1 MPVPHYTAANRPS
14 ILIVDDYDDA
24 RDVWT
29 MLLGAEGFD
38 VLTAANGPDALA
50 TALSET
56 PSLVVLDLSLPGMS
70 GVEVARAIRGQ
81 KSERPMPLVALTGYS
96 DPEHLAQARAAGFD
110 LVLTKPCT
118 PSILIDEIRRLLA
131 DQAPGIAPSRENN
144 STI

>member
-29 MLLGAEGFD
+29 TLLGAEGFH

-81 KSERPMPLVALTGYS
+81 KGERPMPLVALTGYS

-131 DQAPGIAPSRENN
+131 D
-144 STI
+144 

>member
-29 MLLGAEGFD
+29 TLLAAEGFD

-50 TALSET
+50 TALSEL

-70 GVEVARAIRGQ
+70 GVEVARAIRDR
-81 KSERPMPLVALTGYS
+81 KSDRPMPLVALTGYS
-96 DPEHLAQARAAGFD
+96 DPEHLAQARDAGFD
-110 LVLTKPCT
+110 LILTKPCT
-118 PSILIDEIRRLLA
+118 PSILIDEIRRLLGA
-131 DQAPGIAPSRENN
+131 QVSPG
-144 STI
+144 

>member
-1 MPVPHYTAANRPS
+1 MPVPHYTAAIRPS

-29 MLLGAEGFD
+29 TLLG
-38 VLTAANGPDALA
+38 
-50 TALSET
+50 TALSQT

-70 GVEVARAIRGQ
+70 GVEVARAIRDR

-96 DPEHLAQARAAGFD
+96 DPEHLAQARDAGFD
-110 LVLTKPCT
+110 LVLIKPCT

-131 DQAPGIAPSRENN
+131 G
-144 STI
+144 